1 MQRTDR
7 IDLRVSAEDKKA
19 LQAVAE
25 LQRTTV
31 SAFVLSSALKA
42 ANEELADR
50 RIFSLTSQQ
59 WADFQQAIDAP
70 ISSKPRLKKLFLEP
84 GAFE

>member
-19 LQAVAE
+19 LQTVAA
-25 LQRTTV
+25 LQRITV

-50 RIFSLTSQQ
+50 RVFSLTSEQ
-59 WADFQQAIDAP
+59 WTDFQEAIDAP
-70 ISSKPRLKKLFLEP
+70 VSLKPRLEKLLLES
-84 GAFE
+84 GVFD